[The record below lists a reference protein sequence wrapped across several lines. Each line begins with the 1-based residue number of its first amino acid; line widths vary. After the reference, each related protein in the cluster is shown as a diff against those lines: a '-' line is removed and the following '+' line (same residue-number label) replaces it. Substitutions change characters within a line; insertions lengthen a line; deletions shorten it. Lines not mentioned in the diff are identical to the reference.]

1 MKFII
6 LWTIS
11 LTKQS
16 EVFMTLVKSTGNKKV
31 NLDFNKEFINTF
43 SQKIQ
48 SSDITFINQTLKDL
62 HESDVANLIENLSNE
77 TRIKLIELEEFKIDP
92 DIFIELNE
100 SIQSEVLQLLS
111 SEAIINI
118 VKRLESDDSI
128 KILENLET
136 NKKKLVLEKLPP
148 KDKFLLEEGL
158 SYPEDSA
165 ARIMQREFTA
175 VPSNWSVGQTIDY
188 LRENKD
194 LPKEFLEIFIVDNDF
209 KPVGTVPSSR
219 VLRTSR
225 DSKMNSIM
233 TEMPVLISV
242 NMDKEEVGHTFE
254 NYNLVSAGVVN
265 KENKLVGMITAD
277 DVVTVVQEEA
287 EEDALRLAGVGDE
300 EITDSVVIKTKR
312 RFNWLLLNLFTA
324 LLATWVISNF
334 GASIEQMVALAF
346 LMPIVASM
354 GGNAGMQTLAVTI
367 RAIAKKE
374 LSASNFNRVVGKEF
388 IIGVLNGVI
397 FAIIT
402 ALIVHFW
409 FKEISLSLLIG
420 VSMILN
426 MIVAGLFGI
435 LVPVSLKKMNI
446 DPALASSVFV
456 TTITD
461 VIGFLSFLGLGSYY
475 FLN

>member
-1 MKFII
+1 
-6 LWTIS
+6 
-11 LTKQS
+11 
-16 EVFMTLVKSTGNKKV
+16 MTLVKSTGDKKV

-43 SQKIQ
+43 SEKIQ

-77 TRIKLIELEEFKIDP
+77 TRTKLIELEEFNIDP

-111 SEAIINI
+111 IDSIINI
-118 VKRLESDDSI
+118 IKRLESDDSI
-128 KILENLET
+128 KILENLEK
-136 NKKKLVLEKLPP
+136 NKKELILEKLPP

-194 LPKEFLEIFIVDNDF
+194 LPKEFLEIFIVDNEF

-225 DSKMNSIM
+225 DAKMNSIM
-233 TEMPVLISV
+233 IEMPVLISV

-265 KENKLVGMITAD
+265 KQNKLVGMITAD

-374 LSASNFNRVVGKEF
+374 LSTSNFNRVVGKEF
-388 IIGVLNGVI
+388 IIGILNGII
-397 FAIIT
+397 FALIT
-402 ALIVHFW
+402 AFIVHLW
-409 FKEISLSLLIG
+409 FKEFSLSLLIG
-420 VSMILN
+420 ISMVLN

-475 FLN
+475 FIN

>member
-1 MKFII
+1 
-6 LWTIS
+6 
-11 LTKQS
+11 
-16 EVFMTLVKSTGNKKV
+16 MTLLKSRETKKV

-43 SQKIQ
+43 TQNIESGNVE
-48 SSDITFINQTLKDL
+48 FINQTLKDL
-62 HESDVANLIENLSNE
+62 HEADVANLIENLNPT
-77 TRIKLIELEEFKIDP
+77 TRNKLIEIESFNIDP
-92 DIFIELNE
+92 EIFIELNE

-111 SEAIINI
+111 IDSLIKII
-118 VKRLESDDSI
+118 KRLESDNAI
-128 KILENLET
+128 KILENLPKNVKE
-136 NKKKLVLEKLPP
+136 KVLEKLPP
-148 KDKFLLEEGL
+148 KDKFLLQEGL

-175 VPSNWSVGQTIDY
+175 VPSNWTVGQTIDY
-188 LRENKD
+188 LREDKD
-194 LPKEFLEIFIVDNDF
+194 LPEEFLEIFIVDNDF
-209 KPVGTVPSSR
+209 KPIGTVPSSR

-225 DSKMNSIM
+225 DLKMNSIM
-233 TEMPVLISV
+233 REMPVLISV
-242 NMDKEEVGHTFE
+242 DMDKEEVGLTFE

-277 DVVTVVQEEA
+277 DVVTVVKEEA

-300 EITDSVVIKTKR
+300 EITDSVMLKTKR

-324 LLATWVISNF
+324 LLATWVISFF

-367 RAIAKKE
+367 RAIATKE
-374 LSASNFNRVVGKEF
+374 LSKSNFNRVVGKEF
-388 IIGVLNGVI
+388 LIGILNGII

-402 ALIVHFW
+402 AIIVQLW
-409 FKEISLSLLIG
+409 FKELNLSLLIG
-420 VSMILN
+420 ISMILN

-435 LVPVSLKKMNI
+435 LVPVSLKKLNI

-461 VIGFLSFLGLGSYY
+461 VIGFLSFLGLGSFY

>member
-1 MKFII
+1 MA
-6 LWTIS
+6 
-11 LTKQS
+11 
-16 EVFMTLVKSTGNKKV
+16 LVKSGESKKV

-43 SQKIQ
+43 TQNIENRNVE
-48 SSDITFINQTLKDL
+48 FINQTLKDL
-62 HESDVANLIENLSNE
+62 HEADVANLIENLNPD
-77 TRIKLIELEEFKIDP
+77 TRNRLIEIESFNIDP
-92 DIFIELNE
+92 EIFIELNE

-111 SEAIINI
+111 VDSLAKII
-118 VKRLESDDSI
+118 KRLESDNAI
-128 KILENLET
+128 KILENLSKEV
-136 NKKKLVLEKLPP
+136 KEKVLEKLPP
-148 KDKFLLEEGL
+148 KDKFLLQEGL

-175 VPSNWSVGQTIDY
+175 VPSNWTVGQTIDY
-188 LRENKD
+188 LREDKD
-194 LPKEFLEIFIVDNDF
+194 LPEEFLEIFIVDNDF
-209 KPVGTVPSSR
+209 KPIGTVPSSR

-225 DSKMNSIM
+225 DLKMNSIM
-233 TEMPVLISV
+233 REMPVLISV
-242 NMDKEEVGHTFE
+242 NMDKEEVGLTFE

-300 EITDSVVIKTKR
+300 EITDSVMLKTKR

-324 LLATWVISNF
+324 LLATWVISFF

-367 RAIAKKE
+367 RAIATKE
-374 LSASNFNRVVGKEF
+374 LSKSNFNKVVGKEF
-388 IIGVLNGVI
+388 LIGILNGII

-402 ALIVHFW
+402 AIIVQLW
-409 FKEISLSLLIG
+409 FKELNLSLLIG
-420 VSMILN
+420 ISMVLN

-435 LVPVSLKKMNI
+435 LVPVSLKKLNI

-461 VIGFLSFLGLGSYY
+461 VIGFLSFLGLGSFY

>member
-1 MKFII
+1 
-6 LWTIS
+6 
-11 LTKQS
+11 
-16 EVFMTLVKSTGNKKV
+16 MTLVKSTGSKKV
-31 NLDFNKEFINTF
+31 NLDFNKDFINTF
-43 SQKIQ
+43 TDKIQ
-48 SSDITFINQTLKDL
+48 SSDIKFINQTLKDL

-77 TRIKLIELEEFKIDP
+77 SRTKLIEIEGFNINPE
-92 DIFIELNE
+92 IFIELNE
-100 SIQSEVLQLLS
+100 SIQSEVLQILS
-111 SEAIINI
+111 ISSIINI
-118 VKRLESDDSI
+118 IKRLESDDSI
-128 KILENLET
+128 KILENLDKQ
-136 NKKKLVLEKLPP
+136 KKITILEKLPP

-194 LPKEFLEIFIVDNDF
+194 LPKEFLEIFIVDNEF

-219 VLRTSR
+219 ILRTSR
-225 DSKMNSIM
+225 ESKMSSIM
-233 TEMPVLISV
+233 IEMPVLISV
-242 NMDKEEVGHTFE
+242 NMDKEEVGLTFE
-254 NYNLVSAGVVN
+254 NYNLISAGVVN
-265 KENKLVGMITAD
+265 KDNKLVGVITAD

-287 EEDALRLAGVGDE
+287 EEDTLRLAGVGDE
-300 EITDSVVIKTKR
+300 EITDSVFVKTKR

-374 LSASNFNRVVGKEF
+374 LSTSNFNRVVGKEF
-388 IIGVLNGVI
+388 IIGILNGII

-402 ALIVHFW
+402 GVIVQLW
-409 FKEISLSLLIG
+409 FKEVNLSLLIG
-420 VSMILN
+420 VSMTLN

>member
-1 MKFII
+1 MA
-6 LWTIS
+6 L
-11 LTKQS
+11 L
-16 EVFMTLVKSTGNKKV
+16 KSTGNKKV
-31 NLDFNKEFINTF
+31 NLDFNKEFISTF
-43 SQKIQ
+43 SEKIETGN
-48 SSDITFINQTLKDL
+48 IEFINQTLKDL
-62 HESDVANLIENLSNE
+62 HEADVANLIENLNPN
-77 TRIKLIELEEFKIDP
+77 TRVKLIELEEFNINP
-92 DIFIELNE
+92 EIFVELNE

-111 SEAIINI
+111 TDSIIKI
-118 VKRLESDDSI
+118 IKRLESDNAI
-128 KILENLET
+128 KIIENLEKDT
-136 NKKKLVLEKLPP
+136 KEKVLDKLPP

-175 VPSNWSVGQTIDY
+175 VPSNWTVGQTIDY
-188 LRENKD
+188 LREDKN
-194 LPKEFLEIFIVDNDF
+194 LPEEFLEIFIVDNDF
-209 KPVGTVPSSR
+209 KPIGTVPSSR

-225 DSKMNSIM
+225 DLKMNSIM
-233 TEMPVLISV
+233 IEMPVLISA
-242 NMDKEEVGHTFE
+242 NMDQEEVGHTFE

-265 KENKLVGMITAD
+265 KNNKLVGMITAD

-287 EEDALRLAGVGDE
+287 EEDVLRLAGVGDE
-300 EITDSVVIKTKR
+300 EITDSVMLKTKR

-367 RAIAKKE
+367 RAIATKE
-374 LSASNFNRVVGKEF
+374 LSKSNFNRVVGKEF
-388 IIGVLNGVI
+388 LIGILNGII
-397 FAIIT
+397 FAVIT
-402 ALIVHFW
+402 AVIVQLW
-409 FKEISLSLLIG
+409 FKQLNLSLLIG

-435 LVPVSLKKMNI
+435 LVPVSLKKLNI

-461 VIGFLSFLGLGSYY
+461 VIGFLSFLGLGSFY

>member
-1 MKFII
+1 MALLK
-6 LWTIS
+6 T
-11 LTKQS
+11 
-16 EVFMTLVKSTGNKKV
+16 TGNKKV

-43 SQKIQ
+43 SEKIENGN
-48 SSDITFINQTLKDL
+48 IEFINQTLKDL
-62 HESDVANLIENLSNE
+62 HEADVANLIENLNIN
-77 TRIKLIELEEFKIDP
+77 TRIKLIELESFNINPE
-92 DIFIELNE
+92 IFIELNE

-111 SEAIINI
+111 IDSIIKI
-118 VKRLESDDSI
+118 IKRLASDNTI
-128 KILENLET
+128 KILENLEKDT
-136 NKKKLVLEKLPP
+136 KEKVLDKLPP

-175 VPSNWSVGQTIDY
+175 VPSNWTVGQTIDY
-188 LRENKD
+188 LREDKN
-194 LPKEFLEIFIVDNDF
+194 LPEEFLEIFIVDNDF
-209 KPVGTVPSSR
+209 KPIGTVPSSR
-219 VLRTSR
+219 VLRASR

-233 TEMPVLISV
+233 IEMPVLISA
-242 NMDKEEVGHTFE
+242 NMDQEEVGHTFE

-265 KENKLVGMITAD
+265 KNNKLVGMITAD

-287 EEDALRLAGVGDE
+287 EEDVLRLAGVGDE
-300 EITDSVVIKTKR
+300 EITDSVMLKTKR

-367 RAIAKKE
+367 RAIATKE
-374 LSASNFNRVVGKEF
+374 LSKTNFNRVVGKEF
-388 IIGVLNGVI
+388 LIGILNGII

-402 ALIVHFW
+402 AVIVQLW
-409 FKEISLSLLIG
+409 FKVINLSLLIG

-426 MIVAGLFGI
+426 MMVAGLFGI
-435 LVPVSLKKMNI
+435 LVPVSLKKLNV

-461 VIGFLSFLGLGSYY
+461 VIGFLSFLGLGSFY

>member
-1 MKFII
+1 
-6 LWTIS
+6 
-11 LTKQS
+11 
-16 EVFMTLVKSTGNKKV
+16 MTLIKSAGNKKV
-31 NLDFNKEFINTF
+31 NFDFNKEFINTF
-43 SQKIQ
+43 SEKIQ
-48 SSDITFINQTLKDL
+48 LNDVQFVNQTLKDL
-62 HESDVANLIENLSNE
+62 HESDVANLIENLSDE
-77 TRIKLIELEEFKIDP
+77 TRTKLIEIEAFNIDP

-111 SEAIINI
+111 IDSIINI
-118 VKRLESDDSI
+118 IKRLESDDSI
-128 KILENLET
+128 QILENLEKS
-136 NKKKLVLEKLPP
+136 KKDSVLNKLPP

-188 LRENKD
+188 VRENKD

-219 VLRTSR
+219 VLRSSR
-225 DSKMNSIM
+225 ESTMNSIM
-233 TEMPVLISV
+233 SEMPVLIPV

-254 NYNLVSAGVVN
+254 NYSLVSAGVIN
-265 KENKLVGMITAD
+265 KDNKLVGMITAD

-287 EEDALRLAGVGDE
+287 EDVLRLAGVGDE
-300 EITDSVVIKTKR
+300 EITDSVIIKTKR
-312 RFNWLLLNLFTA
+312 RFNWVLLNLFTA

-367 RAIAKKE
+367 RAIATKE
-374 LSASNFNRVVGKEF
+374 LSSSNFNRVVGKEF
-388 IIGVLNGVI
+388 VIGVLNGII

-402 ALIVHFW
+402 AIIVQLW
-409 FKEISLSLLIG
+409 FKEINLSLLIG

-461 VIGFLSFLGLGSYY
+461 VIGFLSFLGLGSVY

>member
-1 MKFII
+1 
-6 LWTIS
+6 
-11 LTKQS
+11 
-16 EVFMTLVKSTGNKKV
+16 MTLPKSREAKKV
-31 NLDFNKEFINTF
+31 NLDFNKEFISTF
-43 SQKIQ
+43 TQNIESGNVE
-48 SSDITFINQTLKDL
+48 FINQTLRDL
-62 HESDVANLIENLSNE
+62 HEADIANLIENLNPDI
-77 TRIKLIELEEFKIDP
+77 RNKLIEIESFNIDP
-92 DIFIELNE
+92 EIFIELNE

-111 SEAIINI
+111 IDSLIKII
-118 VKRLESDDSI
+118 KRLESDNAI
-128 KILENLET
+128 KILENLSKEV
-136 NKKKLVLEKLPP
+136 KEKVLEKLPP
-148 KDKFLLEEGL
+148 KDKFLLQEGL

-175 VPSNWSVGQTIDY
+175 VPSNWTVGQTIDY
-188 LRENKD
+188 LREDKD
-194 LPKEFLEIFIVDNDF
+194 LPEEFLEIFIVDNDF
-209 KPVGTVPSSR
+209 KPIGTVPSSR

-225 DSKMNSIM
+225 DLKMNSIM
-233 TEMPVLISV
+233 REMPVLISV
-242 NMDKEEVGHTFE
+242 NMDKEEVGLTFE

-300 EITDSVVIKTKR
+300 EITDSVMLKTKR

-324 LLATWVISNF
+324 LLATWVISFF

-367 RAIAKKE
+367 RAIATKE
-374 LSASNFNRVVGKEF
+374 LSKSNFNRVVGKEF
-388 IIGVLNGVI
+388 LIGILNGII

-402 ALIVHFW
+402 AIIVQLW
-409 FKEISLSLLIG
+409 FKELNLSLLIG
-420 VSMILN
+420 ISMILN

-435 LVPVSLKKMNI
+435 LVPVSLKKLNI

-461 VIGFLSFLGLGSYY
+461 VIGFLSFLGLGSFY

>member
-1 MKFII
+1 
-6 LWTIS
+6 
-11 LTKQS
+11 
-16 EVFMTLVKSTGNKKV
+16 MTLVKSTGNIKV

-48 SSDITFINQTLKDL
+48 SNDVQFVNQTLKDL
-62 HESDVANLIENLSNE
+62 HESDVANLIENLSIDSR
-77 TRIKLIELEEFKIDP
+77 TKLIEIEAFNIDP

-100 SIQSEVLQLLS
+100 SIQSEVLHLLS
-111 SEAIINI
+111 ANSIINI
-118 VKRLESDDSI
+118 IKRLESDDSI
-128 KILENLET
+128 KILENLEKD
-136 NKKKLVLEKLPP
+136 KKKLVLDKLPP

-175 VPSNWSVGQTIDY
+175 VPSNWGVGQTIDY

-209 KPVGTVPSSR
+209 KPIGTVPSSR
-219 VLRTSR
+219 VLRAAR
-225 DSKMNSIM
+225 EAKMNSIM

-254 NYNLVSAGVVN
+254 NYSLVSAGVVN
-265 KENKLVGMITAD
+265 KDNKLVGMITAD

-287 EEDALRLAGVGDE
+287 EEDVLRLAGVGNE
-300 EITDSVVIKTKR
+300 EITDSVITKTKK

-367 RAIAKKE
+367 RAIATKE
-374 LSASNFNRVVGKEF
+374 LSSSNFNRVVGKEF
-388 IIGVLNGVI
+388 IIGVLNGII

-402 ALIVHFW
+402 AIIVQLW
-409 FKEISLSLLIG
+409 FKEINLSLLIG

-435 LVPVSLKKMNI
+435 LVPVSLKKINI

>member
-1 MKFII
+1 MA
-6 LWTIS
+6 LP
-11 LTKQS
+11 
-16 EVFMTLVKSTGNKKV
+16 KSAETKKV
-31 NLDFNKEFINTF
+31 NVDFNKEFIDTF
-43 SQKIQ
+43 TQNIEEGNVA
-48 SSDITFINQTLKDL
+48 FINQALKDL
-62 HESDVANLIENLSNE
+62 HEADVANLIENLSPD
-77 TRIKLIELEEFKIDP
+77 TRTKLIEIESYNVDP
-92 DIFIELNE
+92 EIFIELNE

-111 SEAIINI
+111 IESLIKII
-118 VKRLESDDSI
+118 KRLESDNAI
-128 KILENLET
+128 KILENLSKEI
-136 NKKKLVLEKLPP
+136 KEKVLEKLPP
-148 KDKFLLEEGL
+148 KDKFLLQEGL

-175 VPSNWSVGQTIDY
+175 VPSNWTVGQTIDY
-188 LRENKD
+188 LREEKD
-194 LPKEFLEIFIVDNDF
+194 LPEEFLEIFIVDNDF
-209 KPVGTVPSSR
+209 KPIGTVPSSR
-219 VLRTSR
+219 VLRTAR
-225 DSKMNSIM
+225 DLTMNSIM

-242 NMDKEEVGHTFE
+242 NMDKEEVGLTFE

-300 EITDSVVIKTKR
+300 EITDSVMLKTKR

-324 LLATWVISNF
+324 LLATWVISFF

-367 RAIAKKE
+367 RAIATKE
-374 LSASNFNRVVGKEF
+374 LSKSNFNRVVGKEF
-388 IIGVLNGVI
+388 LIGILNGII

-402 ALIVHFW
+402 AVIVQFW
-409 FKEISLSLLIG
+409 FKEINLSLLIG
-420 VSMILN
+420 ISMILN

-435 LVPVSLKKMNI
+435 LVPVSLKKFNI

-461 VIGFLSFLGLGSYY
+461 VIGFLSFLGLGSFY

>member
-1 MKFII
+1 MA
-6 LWTIS
+6 L
-11 LTKQS
+11 L
-16 EVFMTLVKSTGNKKV
+16 KSTGNKKV
-31 NLDFNKEFINTF
+31 NLDFNKEFISTF
-43 SQKIQ
+43 SNNIENRNV
-48 SSDITFINQTLKDL
+48 DFINQTLNDL
-62 HESDVANLIENLSNE
+62 HAADIANLIENLNIE
-77 TRIKLIELEEFKIDP
+77 TRTKLIEIESFNIDP
-92 DIFIELNE
+92 EIFIELNE
-100 SIQSEVLQLLS
+100 SVQSEVLQQLS
-111 SEAIINI
+111 IESLTKIIR
-118 VKRLESDDSI
+118 RLESDNAI
-128 KILENLET
+128 KILENL
-136 NKKKLVLEKLPP
+136 NKESKEKVLEKLPP
-148 KDKFLLEEGL
+148 KDKFLLQEGL

-175 VPSNWSVGQTIDY
+175 VPSNWTVGQTIDY
-188 LRENKD
+188 LREDKD
-194 LPKEFLEIFIVDNDF
+194 LPEEFLEIFIVDNDF
-209 KPVGTVPSSR
+209 KPIGTVPSSR
-219 VLRTSR
+219 VLRTPR

-233 TEMPVLISV
+233 AEMPVLISV
-242 NMDKEEVGHTFE
+242 NMDKEEVGHAFE

-277 DVVTVVQEEA
+277 DIVTVVQEEA

-300 EITDSVVIKTKR
+300 EITDSVLLKTKR

-324 LLATWVISNF
+324 LLATWVISFF

-367 RAIAKKE
+367 RAIATQE
-374 LSASNFNRVVGKEF
+374 LSKSNFNRVVGKEF
-388 IIGVLNGVI
+388 LIGILNGII

-402 ALIVHFW
+402 AIIVQLW
-409 FKEISLSLLIG
+409 FKDINLSLLIG
-420 VSMILN
+420 ISMILN

>member
-1 MKFII
+1 
-6 LWTIS
+6 
-11 LTKQS
+11 
-16 EVFMTLVKSTGNKKV
+16 MTLIKSTGNNKV

-43 SQKIQ
+43 SEKINSNDVQ
-48 SSDITFINQTLKDL
+48 FVNQTLKDL
-62 HESDVANLIENLSNE
+62 HESDVANLIENLSYE
-77 TRIKLIELEEFKIDP
+77 TRTKLIEIEAFNIDP

-111 SEAIINI
+111 IDSIINI
-118 VKRLESDDSI
+118 IKRLESDDSI
-128 KILENLET
+128 KILENLEKD
-136 NKKKLVLEKLPP
+136 KKESVLIKLPP

-225 DSKMNSIM
+225 ESKMNSIM
-233 TEMPVLISV
+233 SEMPVLIPV
-242 NMDKEEVGHTFE
+242 NMDKEEVGYTFE
-254 NYNLVSAGVVN
+254 NYSLVSAGVVN
-265 KENKLVGMITAD
+265 KDNKLVGMITAD

-287 EEDALRLAGVGDE
+287 EEDVLRLAGVGDE
-300 EITDSVVIKTKR
+300 EITDSVIVKTKR

-367 RAIAKKE
+367 RAIATKE
-374 LSASNFNRVVGKEF
+374 LSTSNFNRVVGKEF
-388 IIGVLNGVI
+388 IIGILNGII

-402 ALIVHFW
+402 AIIVQLW
-409 FKEISLSLLIG
+409 FKEINLSLLIG

-435 LVPVSLKKMNI
+435 LVPVSLKKLNI

-461 VIGFLSFLGLGSYY
+461 VIGFLSFLGLGTYY
-475 FLN
+475 FFS

>member
-1 MKFII
+1 
-6 LWTIS
+6 
-11 LTKQS
+11 
-16 EVFMTLVKSTGNKKV
+16 MTLVKSTGNKKV
-31 NLDFNKEFINTF
+31 NLDFNKEFISIF
-43 SQKIQ
+43 SDKIR
-48 SSDITFINQTLKDL
+48 SSDIQFINQTLKDL

-77 TRIKLIELEEFKIDP
+77 TRTKLIEIEEFNIDP

-111 SEAIINI
+111 TESIINI
-118 VKRLESDDSI
+118 IKRLESDDSI
-128 KILENLET
+128 KILENLEK
-136 NKKKLVLEKLPP
+136 NKKESVLEKLPP

-254 NYNLVSAGVVN
+254 SYNLISAGVVN
-265 KENKLVGMITAD
+265 KDNKLVGMITAD

-300 EITDSVVIKTKR
+300 EITDSVIIKTKR

-374 LSASNFNRVVGKEF
+374 LSDSNFNRVVGKEF
-388 IIGVLNGVI
+388 IIGVLNGII

-402 ALIVHFW
+402 AIIVHLW
-409 FKEISLSLLIG
+409 FKEINLSLLIG